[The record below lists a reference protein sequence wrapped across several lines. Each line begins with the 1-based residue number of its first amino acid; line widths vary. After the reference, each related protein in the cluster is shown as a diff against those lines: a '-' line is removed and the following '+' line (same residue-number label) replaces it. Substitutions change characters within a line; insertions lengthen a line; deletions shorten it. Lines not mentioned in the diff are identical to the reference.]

1 MINDLDL
8 KALPKEY
15 YGDQF
20 RWFTGVVV
28 DINDPRRANRVKV
41 RIFGVHDENIENVPA
56 AALPWAQTI
65 TPTTEDGVPGLG
77 RTVGIK
83 QGAFVFGFF
92 LDGKMSQLPVVLGS
106 IVSTNVD
113 TSIISPK
120 AEDPGLDDITSNLS
134 DNASRQQD
142 STTDKITQDISARP
156 PAVTLYPDAVKSAV
170 GGSVAEKAFNFF
182 KGTGEFNNEQA
193 AAIVG
198 ILQNKSGL
206 DASAAGGIGNWVG
219 DRLNAFNDYASEARL
234 NPKDLNTQM
243 QFLMYEFSESAS
255 TLYGYSKFQAAP
267 DLQSAT
273 ELFVNYLPDIEP
285 SEPAPAPEYPY
296 VHPEDA
302 AYNIY
307 TYNESNDL
315 ADDQE
320 GLAGPFADPF
330 QGKTVFTRSNEDNGD
345 IFIFTYDDD
354 IATYYFQ
361 DLISY
366 AYGEAPVG
374 ITAEPKNVPDA
385 LANLDRTPR
394 PAEVPEAKTPA
405 QRVVTDTKQ
414 NMKTAKEILTSYS
427 RN

>member
-15 YGDQF
+15 YGDNF

-41 RIFGVHDENIENVPA
+41 RCFGVHDENVENVPV
-56 AALPWAQTI
+56 AALPWAQVI

-113 TSIISPK
+113 TSLISPV
-120 AEDPGLDDITSNLS
+120 AEDPNLDDINSNIN
-134 DNASRQQD
+134 DNANRPQTPTRD
-142 STTDKITQDISARP
+142 NIKQDISAKASP
-156 PAVTLYPDAVKSAV
+156 VPLYPDAVKSAV

-198 ILQNKSGL
+198 VLQNKTGL
-206 DASAAGGIGNWVG
+206 DTDALGGIGSWSG
-219 DRLNAFNDYASEARL
+219 ARLNAFNEYAAEARL
-234 NPKDLNTQM
+234 NAKDLNTQL
-243 QFLMYEFSESAS
+243 QYVMYEFSEAS
-255 TLYGYSKFQAAP
+255 PALYGYSKFQAAP

-273 ELFVNYLPDIEP
+273 ELFVNYLPDIVP
-285 SEPAPAPEYPY
+285 SEPAPAPTYPFI
-296 VHPEDA
+296 HPEDSKYA
-302 AYNIY
+302 IY
-307 TYNESNDL
+307 TYNTSNSL

-320 GLAGPFADPF
+320 GLTGPFENPF
-330 QGKTVFTRSNEDNGD
+330 DNKKVFTRSNEDNGD
-345 IFIFTYDDD
+345 IFIFTYSD
-354 IATYYFQ
+354 TLGKYYFQ
-361 DLISY
+361 DLIAY
-366 AYGEAPVG
+366 AYGETPDGVVG
-374 ITAEPKNVPDA
+374 VAQNVPDD
-385 LANLDRTPR
+385 LSELDRIQR
-394 PAEVPEAKTPA
+394 IAEAPAEKTPA
-405 QRVVTDTKQ
+405 ERIVTDTKQ
-414 NMKTAKEILTSYS
+414 NMKTAKQIHTSYS
-427 RN
+427 RS